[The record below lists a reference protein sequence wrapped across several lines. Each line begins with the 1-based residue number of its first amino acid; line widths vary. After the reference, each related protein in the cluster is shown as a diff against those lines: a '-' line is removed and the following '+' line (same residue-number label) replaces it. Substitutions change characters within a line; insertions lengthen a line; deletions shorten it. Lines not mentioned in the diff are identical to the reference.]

1 MSALTIVRF
10 ALAGTRTD
18 GVRLLLTTLGAA
30 AATVGLLAVATVLSI
45 PLGGGGNP
53 DAYYTNGL
61 LAEPGLR
68 PGLSVAL
75 VLTTIPVLF
84 FVAQCSRLGAPARDR
99 RLAAFR
105 MGGATPAQTARI
117 AATETGVAAAL
128 GSLLGAAVYFVGRA
142 VLDAP
147 GPTGMRPLPTDVL
160 PPVAVMV
167 VILVG
172 IPVSATALSLL
183 LMRGV
188 SISPFGVVR
197 RSRDKVVRPWP
208 GVLVVVGLAGWV
220 ALTAAGRVLQSQ
232 DVVGAGQ
239 LFLRLGVVCTL
250 LVALG
255 LALGTGWIAFTVG
268 RLLQRVGQGPAALL
282 AGRRLMADPWAGSRL
297 LGVIVV
303 TTLFGSGAAVVHSVF
318 ATGFRADELGDRA
331 YAEMSGE
338 EIGYRDTSFYETAFD
353 LIQVAVVVALG
364 VAMASMLVMLAEQL
378 VTRRRSLASLVAGGT
393 PRHVLARAHLLQ
405 TVAPLVPAVLLA
417 TAAGTVIGFSALGRE
432 VRGGEY
438 CDFEGETCTPPIT
451 LTVPIPWADLAVI
464 AGGCVLAVLVVTAIG
479 LLFLRSSTDVS
490 ELRTE

>member
-1 MSALTIVRF
+1 MTALTTVRF

-18 GVRLLLTTLGAA
+18 SVRILLTALGAG
-30 AATVGLLAVATVLSI
+30 AATLGLLAVATVLSI
-45 PLGGGGNP
+45 PTGGGDNP

-68 PGLSVAL
+68 PGPSVAL

-128 GSLLGAAVYFVGRA
+128 GALLGAAVYFAGRA

-147 GPTGMRPLPTDVL
+147 GPSGMRPLPTDVL
-160 PPVAVMV
+160 PPLAVMV
-167 VILVG
+167 AILVG
-172 IPVSATALSLL
+172 IPVLAIALSLL
-183 LMRGV
+183 LMRRV
-188 SISPFGVVR
+188 SVTPFGVVR
-197 RSRDKVVRPWP
+197 RSRDKKVRPWP
-208 GVLVVVGLAGWV
+208 GVLVVVGLGGWV
-220 ALTAAGRVLQSQ
+220 AFTAAGRVFQTQ
-232 DVVGAGQ
+232 DAVESGR

-255 LALGTGWIAFTVG
+255 LALGTGWIAYTLG
-268 RLLQRVGQGPAALL
+268 RLLHRVGRRPAALL

-297 LGVIVV
+297 LGVIVI
-303 TTLFGSGAAVVHSVF
+303 TTLFGSGAAAVHSVF
-318 ATGFRADELGDRA
+318 ATGFRADDLSDRA
-331 YAEMSGE
+331 FTKMSGE
-338 EIGYRDTSFYETAFD
+338 EYLPRDTSFYETAFD
-353 LIQVAVVVALG
+353 LIQLAVVVALT
-364 VAMASMLVMLAEQL
+364 VAVASLLVMLAEQL
-378 VTRRRSLASLVAGGT
+378 VTRRRSLAALVAGGT
-393 PRHVLARAHLLQ
+393 PRPVLARAQLLQ

-417 TAAGTVIGFSALGRE
+417 TAAGTVMAFSALGRE
-432 VRGGEY
+432 VRGGEF
-438 CDFEGETCTPPIT
+438 CDAAGNCTPPVT

-464 AGGCVLAVLVVTAIG
+464 AGGSVLAVLVVTAIG
-479 LLFLRSSTDVS
+479 LLFLRSSTDVA